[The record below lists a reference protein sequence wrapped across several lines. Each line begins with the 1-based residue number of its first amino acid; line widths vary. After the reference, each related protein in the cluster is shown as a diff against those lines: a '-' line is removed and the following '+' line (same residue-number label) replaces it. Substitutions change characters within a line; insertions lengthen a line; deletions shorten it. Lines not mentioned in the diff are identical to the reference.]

1 MSEHNPYE
9 QLGVTEDS
17 SFEEIQAAKNRLSE
31 EYRSDATKLENL
43 EAAYDA
49 VIMDRL
55 RMRQEGRIKVPDR
68 IRFPERSLPK
78 TPSPTSPSSATPPA
92 WLQGMLD
99 RPSQSEWLWPSA
111 IFGGCAIIASL
122 TPGDASN
129 IAIWL
134 TLGTVANLY
143 FINRKEKKFGRALL
157 WTLGGLIAGI
167 GLGTLLAM
175 SLQASGLF
183 PVVDPAHIAVVTTL
197 ILFWLSSC
205 FLR

>member
-17 SFEEIQAAKNRLSE
+17 SFEEIQAAKSRLSE
-31 EYRSDATKLENL
+31 ESRNDATKLESI

-55 RMRQEGRIKVPDR
+55 KMRQEGRIKVPDR
-68 IRFPERSLPK
+68 IRFPERNVPK
-78 TPSPTSPSSATPPA
+78 TSSPASSSPATPPA
-92 WLQGMLD
+92 WLQGVLD
-99 RPSQSEWLWPSA
+99 RPSQGEWLWPSA
-111 IFGGCAIIASL
+111 IFGGFAVIAAL
-122 TPGDASN
+122 TPGEASN

-134 TLGTVANLY
+134 TFGTVANLY
-143 FINRKEKKFGRALL
+143 FLNRKEKKFGRALL
-157 WTLGGLIAGI
+157 WTVGGLVVGI
-167 GLGTLLAM
+167 GLGTLLAT
-175 SLQASGLF
+175 SLQSSGLF
-183 PVVDPAHIAVVTTL
+183 ATIEPSHIAVVLTL

>member
-17 SFEEIQAAKNRLSE
+17 SFEEIQAAKSRLSA
-31 EYRSDATKLENL
+31 EYRNDAKQLESI

-55 RMRQEGRIKVPDR
+55 KMRQEGRIKVPDR
-68 IRFPERSLPK
+68 IRFPERNVPK
-78 TPSPTSPSSATPPA
+78 TPSSVSPSSVTSPA

-99 RPSQSEWLWPSA
+99 RPSQGEWLWPS
-111 IFGGCAIIASL
+111 IILGGCGVIASL
-122 TPGDASN
+122 TQGDASN
-129 IAIWL
+129 VAIWL

-143 FINRKEKKFGRALL
+143 FLNRKENKFGRALL
-157 WTLGGLIAGI
+157 LTLGGLVAGI

-183 PVVDPAHIAVVTTL
+183 PTVDPAHIAVVITL